1 MRLGGKLVIGH
12 ETNGLN
18 HGGHRGHRGK
28 LSTTE
33 DRGTQ
38 GKAFTTE
45 DTEER
50 SLRFAG
56 RTKASVPT

>member
-1 MRLGGKLVIGH
+1 MRLGGKLVIGL
-12 ETNGLN
+12 ETKGVLTT
-18 HGGHRGHRGK
+18 GDTEDTGEK
-28 LSTTE
+28 LFTTE
-33 DRGTQ
+33 D
-38 GKAFTTE
+38 TE